1 MRGLECQAKASE
13 FNLRDEMQALKDW
26 MQGTEANRFSRY
38 SEENRENSSSVT
50 FMFPVKEEIQLFAMS
65 EGLMSGLRRLAGQ
78 FGMALW

>member
-13 FNLRDEMQALKDW
+13 FNLRDKMQALKDW

-50 FMFPVKEEIQLFAMS
+50 FMFPVKEEIQLFAMF
-65 EGLMSGLRRLAGQ
+65 EGLGSGL
-78 FGMALW
+78 